1 MKEIYDVCNNKV
13 KTPDYC
19 NYSVNINGGLVSA
32 GVFQFLMP
40 ISQTLSASVSNGT
53 FNPSMLKMMEF
64 LNSYTKLKAVT
75 RKTYGAQAKD
85 FIQYCSFKGIV
96 CSADDFEITQNIQFG
111 NCFTF
116 KPLFYAKSLTNKSSF
131 LLDNNDL
138 EIILN
143 LETGSYVTYIS
154 KSMGALATIHHMFE
168 EPRMEEK
175 SILVSPGFETI
186 IKIKSAETK
195 RLPAPYED
203 KCMDYRSEK
212 LNPRDCILLCIQE
225 INHEICGCV
234 DPTVDIF
241 LEDTLTCDMTNI
253 KHILCLGNVIDN
265 LLIHHE
271 NCNCNVPCFS
281 IDYNEQVWR
290 SSWPSRKY
298 FDSYLSLKFNLSK
311 DLKSFK
317 NDHAF
322 LKIHLE
328 TTKIIIEQKPLY
340 DISEFFS
347 SLGGSLG
354 LFLGISCMTVFEIL
368 EILIVILNHEF
379 I

>member
-1 MKEIYDVCNNKV
+1 MKEIYEICINEII
-13 KTPDYC
+13 TPEYC
-19 NYSVNINGGLVSA
+19 NSTGISDEIEGAGL
-32 GVFQFLMP
+32 FQFLMP
-40 ISQTLSASVSNGT
+40 ISQTLYASVSNGT
-53 FNPSMLKMMEF
+53 LIPSMLKTMEF
-64 LNSYTKLKAVT
+64 LKSYTKLDAVARKA
-75 RKTYGAQAKD
+75 YGTQAKD

-96 CSADDFEITQNIQFG
+96 CTADDFELIQNIQFG

-116 KPLFYAKSLTNKSSF
+116 KPLFRDKRLTNKSSF
-131 LLDNNDL
+131 FLNNDL

-154 KSMGALATIHHMFE
+154 KSMGALATIHHTFE

-175 SILVSPGFETI
+175 GVLVSPGFETI

-203 KCMDYRSEK
+203 KCMNYRS
-212 LNPRDCILLCIQE
+212 NPRDCILLCIQE
-225 INHEICGCV
+225 INHEKCGCV

-241 LEDTLTCDMTNI
+241 LEDTLSCDMTNI
-253 KHILCLGNVIDN
+253 THIRCLDNVIEN
-265 LLIHHE
+265 LLIHHVS
-271 NCNCNVPCFS
+271 CNCNVPCFS

-317 NDHAF
+317 NDYAF

-328 TTKIIIEQKPLY
+328 TTKVIIEHKPLY
-340 DISEFFS
+340 DISEFLS

-368 EILIVILNHEF
+368 EILIMIGNREF
-379 I
+379 V